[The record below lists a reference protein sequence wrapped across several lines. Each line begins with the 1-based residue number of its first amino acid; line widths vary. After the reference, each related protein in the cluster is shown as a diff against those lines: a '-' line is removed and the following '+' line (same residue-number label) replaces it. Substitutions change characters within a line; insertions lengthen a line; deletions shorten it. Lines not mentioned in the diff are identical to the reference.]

1 MIRIAKSDNKPLS
14 LTTTNAY
21 DGEDV
26 KRQLLLDQQCKCYL
40 CERKVSTDFQIDH
53 LKSKQNHPELR
64 TEWTNLL
71 LSCSYCNPKK
81 GNRFNSIL
89 NPIDNDIEDIIE
101 QRINYS
107 LKAVVFKSNEE
118 SQEVQE
124 TISLLETIFNGG
136 GVLKRVREE
145 KFYEEV
151 EAVMNRFNQLIDAY
165 RYNPSKFTEEAVRE
179 ELSIDKE
186 LLGFKYWIIKTDEV
200 LSQVFANDIIWN
212 KTA

>member
-1 MIRIAKSDNKPLS
+1 MIRIAKSDNRPLS

-26 KRQLLLDQQCKCYL
+26 KRQLLLDQQGKCYL

-53 LKSKQNHPELR
+53 LKSKQNHPGLR

-81 GNRFNSIL
+81 GNRFDGIL
-89 NPIDNDIEDIIE
+89 NPINNDVEDIIE
-101 QRINYS
+101 QRINYAS
-107 LKAVVFKSNEE
+107 KAVVFKSDEA

-145 KFYEEV
+145 KLYEDV
-151 EAVMNRFNQLIDAY
+151 EAIMNRFNQLIDAY

-179 ELSIDKE
+179 ELSINKE
-186 LLGFKYWIIKTDEV
+186 LLGFKYWIIKKDAA
-200 LSQVFANDIIWN
+200 LSATFANDIIWN
-212 KTA
+212 KTE

>member
-26 KRQLLLDQQCKCYL
+26 KRQLLLDQRCKCYL

-81 GNRFNSIL
+81 GNRFDGIL
-89 NPIDNDIEDIIE
+89 NPIDNDVEDIIE
-101 QRINYS
+101 QRINHAS
-107 LKAVVFKSNEE
+107 KAVVFKGKEE
-118 SQEVQE
+118 SQKVKE
-124 TISLLETIFNGG
+124 TINLLEIIFNGG
-136 GVLKRVREE
+136 GILKKVREE
-145 KFYEEV
+145 KLYEDV
-151 EAVMNRFNQLIDAY
+151 EAVLNRFNQLIDAY

-186 LLGFKYWIIKTDEV
+186 LLGFKYWIIKDNPELLT
-200 LSQVFANDIIWN
+200 VFGNDIKWN
-212 KTA
+212 KQ